1 MRKMN
6 KKLVWL
12 MLFLGACSMDLYA
25 DEANECLHAST
36 KTLQKKAEPYQADIR
51 QAAKRYDVSP
61 ALIKAVI
68 AAGSCFE
75 PAAASES
82 GAIGLMQLMPDTA
95 RRFGALDIFDP
106 KDNIDAGT
114 RYLSYLQKRYQ
125 GSIAEVVTAY
135 SANEGW
141 EWQHEVITTPFN
153 AARET
158 ATRILGVWLQLEN
171 NKKANRQAL
180 LLLEA
185 WGKSEQTYHQA
196 LLALP
201 PTNEQKANAKWLKAW
216 IAKVHYPR
224 TPELRGCGGLS
235 GKAMEAKAAPYQ
247 DIIKRAAKRHAIS
260 PALIKSVIAAESC
273 YREMVVSPK
282 GAVGLMQLMPAT
294 AEELGVFDIF
304 DPEENINAGSRYLGY
319 LLRMYNG
326 SITHAIAAYNAGAG
340 RIERG
345 APVTISFTETRGY
358 IQNVLTNLVR
368 LEKGGQAAQA
378 AQLLLADWGR
388 AEENYQAGLRGESLG
403 NTSLAQGI
411 SDDASIQSA
420 AVAQNSTEI
429 LPQGQQV
436 AVLHGQPSVQPTV
449 GQQPELALAYL
460 RSEKAADTL
469 KQPDTQPSAKLI
481 SALDQGIVRVKRI
494 SAVTESEQPMATV
507 MPVAETVEAGAGVA
521 AAALNDAVGRE
532 AVDVAPA
539 PVGLPRCDIFPQ
551 PLFMFAQLQGNG
563 RYGAFFYTVQA
574 GETLESIAAQ
584 LGVSVLDIS
593 RLSNISPESAA
604 PRPGSRLKVG
614 ECSRM

>member
-1 MRKMN
+1 MRKIN

-12 MLFLGACSMDLYA
+12 MLVLGVCSMDLHA

-36 KTLQKKAEPYQADIR
+36 KTLQKKAEPYQVEIR

-75 PAAASES
+75 PAAASDS

-95 RRFGALDIFDP
+95 KRFGALDVFDP
-106 KDNIDAGT
+106 NANIDAGT

-125 GSIAEVVTAY
+125 SSIAEVVTAY

-141 EWQHEVITTPFN
+141 EWQHEAITTPFK

-180 LLLEA
+180 LLLED
-185 WGKSEQTYHQA
+185 WGKSEQDYHQA

-224 TPELRGCGGLS
+224 TQELRGCGGLS

-282 GAVGLMQLMPAT
+282 GAAGLMQLMPAT

-388 AEENYQAGLRGESLG
+388 AEENYQAGLRGESLES
-403 NTSLAQGI
+403 TSLAQGM
-411 SDDASIQSA
+411 SDDVSMQPA
-420 AVAQNSTEI
+420 AVAPSSTEI

-436 AVLHGQPSVQPTV
+436 ALHEQPSVPPAA

-469 KQPDTQPSAKLI
+469 KQPDAQPSAKLI

-494 SAVTESEQPMATV
+494 SAVTESEQPMAMA

-521 AAALNDAVGRE
+521 PAALNEAVGRE

-551 PLFMFAQLQGNG
+551 SLFMFAQLQGNG

-593 RLSNISPESAA
+593 RLSNISPTSAA